1 MIIDKNDVTE
11 SDDRSVKVY
20 KKLVNQQKAE
30 QDQREEHIRSLE
42 SMIEQRQRVN
52 QLNQFRGREM
62 EEIAER
68 AMQDK
73 DDSEKNWMKLYLTNR
88 LVSRLLRNKMDK

>member
-1 MIIDKNDVTE
+1 
-11 SDDRSVKVY
+11 
-20 KKLVNQQKAE
+20 
-30 QDQREEHIRSLE
+30 
-42 SMIEQRQRVN
+42 
-52 QLNQFRGREM
+52 M